1 MPTLEFHG
9 YDAHAAHASYLEIV
23 EVVRTLA
30 YADEIVFDLPRES
43 GSRVLDMSGRSRP
56 FVRVHSRSRERAEEL
71 VERIARFCDVEAA
84 SLTHFKQE
92 TAMDMTT
99 QPQFLTETE
108 IVRGIAPIRQFGLA
122 IVLHQVFSSP
132 LDDLLAQGSTLT
144 AAEAA
149 SASALVPERVEAI
162 LIFLA
167 NEGYMRRE
175 GASFQ
180 PNAEYLRAR
189 RCKGWY
195 TMFVGGYSPTLLG
208 LEPCLRDRDLAAPR
222 DLGLVGEGSCA
233 ISRHDAIPLA
243 RALMARS
250 GRSHRRLLDLG
261 CGNAA
266 FLAELCLAFP
276 DLHAIGIEPSEGGVA
291 AAEAL
296 IAEQGLRERVE
307 IVHSGALAYLD
318 ELHRQPSSARPD
330 LTILSFVLHE
340 VLGQDGREAV
350 VRLLRELSNA
360 GPELDIIIIEVDD
373 ASMDPRSMSQPLAR
387 NYYNLYYLLH
397 QFTRQKLVAPSVWEG
412 IFADAGLVVV
422 ARDHAPPEVDS
433 TQFEVG
439 YLLRC
444 APAGRSAER

>member
-149 SASALVPERVEAI
+149 SASALVPERVEAV

-208 LEPCLRDRDLAAPR
+208 LGAGVDGDVIRQARRTSLHRSAWWTRKAGTQRLE
-222 DLGLVGEGSCA
+222 S
-233 ISRHDAIPLA
+233 SRA
-243 RALMARS
+243 RALMMPRRPRGFQCEPGCLTRS
-250 GRSHRRLLDLG
+250 
-261 CGNAA
+261 
-266 FLAELCLAFP
+266 
-276 DLHAIGIEPSEGGVA
+276 
-291 AAEAL
+291 
-296 IAEQGLRERVE
+296 
-307 IVHSGALAYLD
+307 
-318 ELHRQPSSARPD
+318 
-330 LTILSFVLHE
+330 
-340 VLGQDGREAV
+340 
-350 VRLLRELSNA
+350 
-360 GPELDIIIIEVDD
+360 
-373 ASMDPRSMSQPLAR
+373 
-387 NYYNLYYLLH
+387 
-397 QFTRQKLVAPSVWEG
+397 
-412 IFADAGLVVV
+412 
-422 ARDHAPPEVDS
+422 
-433 TQFEVG
+433 
-439 YLLRC
+439 
-444 APAGRSAER
+444 